1 MKLRSLVLLAALGFG
16 LTACNNDGDDLLK
29 DEESKS
35 VTISLANVLPQS
47 KGTGTQIQ
55 NETKVALN
63 DYYVVFTDGTNLYG
77 GYDLTPEGGKTEAAK
92 YYEAAG
98 NMSKTFHFVNGAA
111 NQAIVIG
118 NVGGMEGALYEQL
131 EGCATLAALKA
142 LVCQMGEEQDEKDLT
157 LYGTGNFVK
166 KGSAD
171 DAQHTNVY
179 TAAINVKPL
188 IARIEVTGFK
198 YAKVDPQTDTKYSK
212 IVLNKI
218 AIDKYYPAV
227 KLDGTYDGNLS
238 FYNVPATGNSQGF
251 FESLTPGW
259 TNDAF
264 FIGVVELEP
273 DQPKLAGA
281 ILGEGKDAYVY
292 HVAAGATIPHILLQ
306 MRGVPAAG
314 GDNVPL
320 HIVAKGLLKD
330 GTPVN
335 KLEAGKVYRLSFEF
349 DDNDLSQ
356 PAKCVEVTVT
366 VADWVVE
373 VVTPQFDLI
382 RW

>member
-47 KGTGTQIQ
+47 KGTGTKIPEE
-55 NETKVALN
+55 NKKVTLN

-77 GYDLTPEGGKTEAAK
+77 GYDLTPEGKKDKAEK
-92 YYEAAG
+92 YYNATTL
-98 NMSKTFHFVNGAA
+98 SKTFHFVDGAA

-118 NVGGMEGALYEQL
+118 NVGGEEGALKKQL
-131 EGCATLAALKA
+131 DGCSTLAALKA

-227 KLDGTYDGNLS
+227 KLDGTYSGELS
-238 FYNVPATGNSQGF
+238 FYNVLATGNSQNF
-251 FESLTPGW
+251 FESLTSGW
-259 TNDAF
+259 TNDDFAS
-264 FIGVVELEP
+264 VELMPAEEKTAA
-273 DQPKLAGA
+273 D
-281 ILGEGKDAYVY
+281 ILGKGKDAYVY
-292 HVAAGATIPHILLQ
+292 HVAAGATIPYILLQ
-306 MRGVPAAG
+306 MQGVPAAG

-320 HIVAKGLLKD
+320 HIVARGLLKD

-335 KLEAGKVYRLSFEF
+335 ELEAGKVYRLSFEF

-373 VVTPQFDLI
+373 VVTPQF
-382 RW
+382 

>member
-47 KGTGTQIQ
+47 KGTGTKIPEE
-55 NETKVALN
+55 NKKVTLN

-77 GYDLTPEGGKTEAAK
+77 GYDLTPEGKKDKVEK
-92 YYEAAG
+92 YYNATTL
-98 NMSKTFHFVNGAA
+98 SKTFHFVNGAA

-118 NVGGMEGALYEQL
+118 NVGGEEGALKKQL
-131 EGCATLAALKA
+131 DGCSTLAALKA

-198 YAKVDPQTDTKYSK
+198 YAKVDPQTDAKYSK
-212 IVLNKI
+212 ILLNKI

-227 KLDGTYDGNLS
+227 QLDGTYSGELS
-238 FYNVPATGNSQGF
+238 FYDVPATGNSQNF

-264 FIGVVELEP
+264 TGVVELEP

-292 HVAAGATIPHILLQ
+292 HVAAGATIPYILLQ
-306 MRGVPAAG
+306 MQGVPAAG

-320 HIVAKGLLKD
+320 HIVAKGLLKE
-330 GTPVN
+330 GTSVN
-335 KLEAGKVYRLSFEF
+335 ELEAGKVYRLSFEF

-373 VVTPQFDLI
+373 VVTPQF
-382 RW
+382 

>member
-47 KGTGTQIQ
+47 KGTGTQIPEE
-55 NETKVALN
+55 NKKVTLN

-77 GYDLTPEGGKTEAAK
+77 GYDLTPEGKKDNAEK
-92 YYEAAG
+92 YYNATTL
-98 NMSKTFHFVNGAA
+98 SKTFHFVNGAA

-118 NVGGMEGALYEQL
+118 NVGGVEGALKKQL
-131 EGCATLAALKA
+131 DGCSTLAALKA
-142 LVCQMGEEQDEKDLT
+142 LVCQMSEEQDEKDLT

-171 DAQHTNVY
+171 DEQHTNVY

-198 YAKVDPQTDTKYSK
+198 YAKVDPQTDAKYSK
-212 IVLNKI
+212 ILLNKI
-218 AIDKYYPAV
+218 AIDNYYPAV
-227 KLDGTYDGNLS
+227 QLDGTYSGELS
-238 FYNVPATGNSQGF
+238 FYDVPATGNSQNF
-251 FESLTPGW
+251 FESLTSGW
-259 TNDAF
+259 TNDDFA
-264 FIGVVELEP
+264 GVELMPTEEKTAA
-273 DQPKLAGA
+273 D

-306 MRGVPAAG
+306 MQGVPAAG

-320 HIVAKGLLKD
+320 HIVARGLLKE
-330 GTPVN
+330 GSPVN

-349 DDNDLSQ
+349 NDNDLEQ

-373 VVTPQFDLI
+373 VVTPQF
-382 RW
+382 

>member
-1 MKLRSLVLLAALGFG
+1 MKLRSLVLLATLGFG

-118 NVGGMEGALYEQL
+118 NVGGVEGALKKQL
-131 EGCATLAALKA
+131 DGCSTLAALKV

-171 DAQHTNVY
+171 DEQHTNVY

-198 YAKVDPQTDTKYSK
+198 YAKVNPETATKYSK
-212 IVLNKI
+212 IALNKI

-227 KLDGTYDGNLS
+227 QLDGTYDGDLS
-238 FYNVPATGNSQGF
+238 FYDVPKTGNSQNF

-259 TNDAF
+259 TNDGF
-264 FIGVVELEP
+264 TGVVELEP
-273 DQPKLAGA
+273 DQPKLADA
-281 ILGEGKDAYVY
+281 ILGEAGDAYVY

-306 MRGVPAAG
+306 MQGVPAA

-320 HIVAKGLLKD
+320 HIVARGLLKE

-335 KLEAGKVYRLSFEF
+335 ELEAGKVYRLSFEF
-349 DDNDLSQ
+349 NDNDLEQ

-373 VVTPQFDLI
+373 VVTPQF
-382 RW
+382 

>member
-131 EGCATLAALKA
+131 EGCSTLAALKA

-198 YAKVDPQTDTKYSK
+198 YAKVDPQTVTKYSK

-227 KLDGTYDGNLS
+227 QLDGTYSGELS
-238 FYNVPATGNSQGF
+238 FYDVPATGNSQNF

-264 FIGVVELEP
+264 TGVVELEP

-292 HVAAGATIPHILLQ
+292 HVAAGATIPYILLQ
-306 MRGVPAAG
+306 MQGVPAAG

-320 HIVAKGLLKD
+320 HIVAKGLLKED
-330 GTPVN
+330 TSVN
-335 KLEAGKVYRLSFEF
+335 ELEAGKVYHLSFEF

-373 VVTPQFDLI
+373 VVTPQF
-382 RW
+382 

>member
-47 KGTGTQIQ
+47 KGTGTKIQ

-131 EGCATLAALKA
+131 EGCSTLAALKA

-238 FYNVPATGNSQGF
+238 FYNVPATGNSQNF

-259 TNDAF
+259 TNDGF
-264 FIGVVELEP
+264 TSVELMP
-273 DQPKLAGA
+273 DTDKTAA
-281 ILGEGKDAYVY
+281 YILGEGKDAYVY
-292 HVAAGATIPHILLQ
+292 HVAAGATIPYILLQ
-306 MRGVPAAG
+306 MQGVSAAG
-314 GDNVPL
+314 DNIPL
-320 HIVAKGLLKD
+320 HIVARGLLKD

-335 KLEAGKVYRLSFEF
+335 ELEAGKVYRLSFEF

-373 VVTPQFDLI
+373 VVTPQF
-382 RW
+382 

>member
-16 LTACNNDGDDLLK
+16 LTACNNDGDDLFK

-47 KGTGTQIQ
+47 KGTGSQIPEG
-55 NETKVALN
+55 NKKVTLN

-77 GYDLTPEGGKTEAAK
+77 GYDLTSEGGTSNAPK
-92 YYEAAG
+92 YYEATTV
-98 NMSKTFHFVNGAA
+98 SKTFHFVNGAA

-118 NVGGMEGALYEQL
+118 NVGGEKGALKKQL
-131 EGCATLAALKA
+131 DGCSTLAALKA
-142 LVCQMGEEQDEKDLT
+142 LVCQMSEEQDEKDLT
-157 LYGTGNFVK
+157 LYGTGNFVE

-179 TAAINVKPL
+179 TANINVAPL

-212 IVLNKI
+212 ITLNKI
-218 AIDKYYPAV
+218 AIDNYYPAV
-227 KLDGTYDGNLS
+227 KLDGTYSGDLS
-238 FYNVPATGNSQGF
+238 FYNVPATGNSQNF
-251 FESLTPGW
+251 FESLTSGW
-259 TNDAF
+259 TNDDFA
-264 FIGVVELEP
+264 GVELMP
-273 DQPKLAGA
+273 DEVNTAA
-281 ILGEGKDAYVY
+281 DILGEGKDAYVY

-306 MRGVPAAG
+306 MQGVPAAG

-320 HIVAKGLLKD
+320 HIVARGLLKE

-335 KLEAGKVYRLSFEF
+335 ELEAGKVYRLSFEF
-349 DDNDLSQ
+349 NDNDLEQ

-373 VVTPQFDLI
+373 VVTPQF
-382 RW
+382 

>member
-16 LTACNNDGDDLLK
+16 LTACNNDGDDLFK

-47 KGTGTQIQ
+47 KSTGTQIQ
-55 NETKVALN
+55 NATKVNLK

-77 GYDLTPEGGKTEAAK
+77 GYDLTPEGGKDNAPK
-92 YYEAAG
+92 YYEATTL
-98 NMSKTFHFVNGAA
+98 SKTFHFVNGAA

-118 NVGGMEGALYEQL
+118 NVGGVEGALKKQL
-131 EGCATLAALKA
+131 DGCSTLAALKA

-157 LYGTGNFVK
+157 LYGTGNFVE

-179 TAAINVKPL
+179 TANINVAPL

-212 IVLNKI
+212 IALNKI
-218 AIDKYYPAV
+218 AIDNYYPAV
-227 KLDGTYDGNLS
+227 KLDGTYDGDLS
-238 FYNVPATGNSQGF
+238 FYNVPATGNSQNF
-251 FESLTPGW
+251 FESLQAGW
-259 TNDAF
+259 TNDKF
-264 FIGVVELEP
+264 TSVELMP
-273 DQPKLAGA
+273 DTDKTAA
-281 ILGEGKDAYVY
+281 DILGEAGDAYVY
-292 HVAAGATIPHILLQ
+292 HVAIGNTIPHILLQ
-306 MRGVPAAG
+306 MQGTPVAG
-314 GDNVPL
+314 GDDVPL
-320 HIVAKGLLKD
+320 HIVARGLNSAS
-330 GTPVN
+330 GAAVST
-335 KLEAGKVYRLSFEF
+335 LEAGKIYRLSFEF
-349 DDNDLSQ
+349 NDNDLEQ

-373 VVTPQFDLI
+373 VVTPQF
-382 RW
+382 

>member
-16 LTACNNDGDDLLK
+16 LTACNNDGDDLFK
-29 DEESKS
+29 YEESKS

-47 KGTGTQIQ
+47 KGTGSQIPEG
-55 NETKVALN
+55 NKKVTLN

-77 GYDLTPEGGKTEAAK
+77 GYDLTSEGGKTEAAK

-131 EGCATLAALKA
+131 EGCSTLAALKA

-198 YAKVDPQTDTKYSK
+198 YAKVDPQTDAKYSK
-212 IVLNKI
+212 ILLNKI

-227 KLDGTYDGNLS
+227 QLDGTYSGELS
-238 FYNVPATGNSQGF
+238 FYDVPATGNSQNF

-264 FIGVVELEP
+264 TGVVELEP

-292 HVAAGATIPHILLQ
+292 HVAAGATIPYILLQ
-306 MRGVPAAG
+306 MQGVPAAG

-320 HIVAKGLLKD
+320 HIVAKGLLKED
-330 GTPVN
+330 TSVN
-335 KLEAGKVYRLSFEF
+335 ELEAGKVYRLSFEF

-373 VVTPQFDLI
+373 VVTPQF
-382 RW
+382 